1 MSQHPT
7 QNSTAFGFFL
17 TWNPYCFF
25 PVSCRGVGSDVPGAS
40 ARPGLAT
47 LCDIAMPGSPVLVI
61 GIGNRLRGDDSAS
74 GEVVRR
80 LHERGSQT
88 GIELSEHLCEPS
100 DLLDAMQGRDAVV
113 LVDTMRSGD
122 PPGTIRRFDASSEP
136 LPARLRGSASTHAFG
151 LHEAIELAR
160 ALHRLP
166 QRVIVL
172 AVEGR
177 HFEAGATL
185 SGEVEAAVAPLACA
199 VLRAARELANN

>member
-1 MSQHPT
+1 MP
-7 QNSTAFGFFL
+7 ST
-17 TWNPYCFF
+17 
-25 PVSCRGVGSDVPGAS
+25 S
-40 ARPGLAT
+40 ARRGLT
-47 LCDIAMPGSPVLVI
+47 STPRNIAVLDSPVLVI

-74 GEVVRR
+74 AEVVRR
-80 LHERGSQT
+80 LHERGART
-88 GIELSEHLCEPS
+88 GIEVSQQLCEPS
-100 DLLDAMQGRDAVV
+100 DLLEVFQGREAVV

-122 PPGTIRRFDASSEP
+122 PPGTIRQFDVSSEP

-166 QRVIVL
+166 RRVIVF

-199 VLRAARELANN
+199 VLREAGELAQN

>member
-1 MSQHPT
+1 
-7 QNSTAFGFFL
+7 
-17 TWNPYCFF
+17 
-25 PVSCRGVGSDVPGAS
+25 
-40 ARPGLAT
+40 
-47 LCDIAMPGSPVLVI
+47 MPDSPVLVI

-74 GEVVRR
+74 EEVVRR
-80 LHERGSQT
+80 LHERGAHA
-88 GIELSEHLCEPS
+88 GIEVSEQRCEPN

-113 LVDTMRSGD
+113 LVDTMCSGD

-136 LPARLRGSASTHAFG
+136 LPVRLRGLASTHAFG

-160 ALHRLP
+160 VLHRLP
-166 QRVIVL
+166 QRVIVF

-199 VLRAARELANN
+199 VLREAGELAQN